1 MAKLKYSRQREA
13 IKAFLASRKDH
24 PTAEVVYNS
33 IRQEDPRISLG
44 TVYRNLRLLTELGDI
59 KKISVGDG
67 AEHFDFDTSP
77 HSHFVCRCCQQVLD
91 FPTEKVDKA
100 VRSIS
105 KGFEGNIESYS
116 AVFYGTC
123 ANCGHAEKT
132 RPKHIEEY
140 RS

>member
-77 HSHFVCRCCQQVLD
+77 HSHFVCRCCQKVLD
-91 FPTEKVDKA
+91 FPTENVHKA
-100 VRSIS
+100 VRSLS
-105 KGFEGNIESYS
+105 EGFEGTIESYS

-123 ANCGHAEKT
+123 ADCGNAEKNAA
-132 RPKHIEEY
+132 KIH
-140 RS
+140 